1 MPVRECNAWYTN
13 CEVVDEV
20 GVVFF
25 QLQSIPHSHRNN
37 LNKHKIY
44 AKQCVVK
51 KCQKTGIKIGKRWHF
66 GGKYPSWEMSTIS
79 SMWFFSIHFN
89 SVHRPLWLAIQTEDP
104 VQLLK
109 NCICLRNAH
118 NHTTPHRFKRVS
130 HGPFLNLRS
139 SWYTRSLGAYHTQRN
154 VKLFGP
160 VLLPLW
166 LEAGFAG

>member
-109 NCICLRNAH
+109 NWGIH
-118 NHTTPHRFKRVS
+118 TTTPHHTVLKEF
-130 HGPFLNLRS
+130 PMDL
-139 SWYTRSLGAYHTQRN
+139 SWTCVLVDIQEASALIIHKEMWNCLA
-154 VKLFGP
+154 LFCCH
-160 VLLPLW
+160 
-166 LEAGFAG
+166 FD